1 MRQRAEGTM
10 ARGKRRQRE
19 EVAEEPDVDLEERY
33 DECRKSPL
41 ICLATQDEEY

>member
-1 MRQRAEGTM
+1 MRRCAEGVI

-19 EVAEEPDVDLEERY
+19 EPVEPDL

-41 ICLATQDEEY
+41 ICMATYEDC

>member
-1 MRQRAEGTM
+1 MRRRAEGIM

-19 EVAEEPDVDLEERY
+19 EAAEEPDVEERY
-33 DECRKSPL
+33 NECGKSPL